1 MSAKFTWTPRG
12 EGAPQNLVVDWGGIQ
27 RQDPRFLAAKKQTV
41 SKGGTVVTVIEDTH
55 FRYVLE
61 TNPINQAAKPDAW
74 QRISSFVNHAQVGGL
89 FQYQFDENNDLDTT
103 LSSGVAKGATS
114 LTLASTASLNVG
126 DYIHIEDVDDPTKWE
141 YREVDVVAS
150 PITIAQGVSYGFGSG
165 SKVRDWQNFPLC
177 VALDVTFEERRAG
190 RGVNVWDF
198 GLTFR
203 TVRA

>member
-12 EGAPQNLVVDWGGIQ
+12 EAATQALTVNWGGIQ
-27 RQDPRFLAAKKQTV
+27 RQEPKFFANKSQTV
-41 SKGGTVVTVIEDTH
+41 SKGGTVVTVIEDTY

-61 TNPINQAAKPDAW
+61 ANPINQVNSPDAW
-74 QRISSFVNHAQVGGL
+74 QLISSFVNHAQVGGI

-114 LTLASTASLNVG
+114 LTLASTTNLSVG

-141 YREVDVVAS
+141 YREVDVVAA
-150 PITIAQGVSYGFGSG
+150 PITLANGVSYGFGAS
-165 SKVRDWQNFPLC
+165 SKVRHWENFPLC
-177 VALDVTFEERRAG
+177 VALDVTWKERRAG
-190 RGVNVWDF
+190 QGPNVWDF